1 MANRSPALSVLSE
14 QLNHI
19 TGAPDSL
26 LFFQLLS
33 IIVTPTEKL
42 ENYEKLCFT
51 FDKPCATIYRL
62 AECHSP
68 GAQFADHTDRILSP
82 WAEIIERW

>member
-26 LFFQLLS
+26 FFFQLLS
-33 IIVTPTEKL
+33 IIVTPTKDPCGKGERG
-42 ENYEKLCFT
+42 FT
-51 FDKPCATIYRL
+51 DAAFRGIIPGYIQQKGKTTCKATKAKKTLRRS
-62 AECHSP
+62 EGSP
-68 GAQFADHTDRILSP
+68 G
-82 WAEIIERW
+82 